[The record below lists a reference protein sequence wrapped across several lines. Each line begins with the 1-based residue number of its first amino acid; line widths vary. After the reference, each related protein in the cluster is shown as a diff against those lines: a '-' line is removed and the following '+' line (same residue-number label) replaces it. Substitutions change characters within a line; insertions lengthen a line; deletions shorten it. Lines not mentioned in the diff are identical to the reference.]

1 MNEAVM
7 GGVEEEYFSKS
18 PFSYTSKED
27 EVEEVDI
34 GIKIYDL
41 RDEDERVEQMERER
55 ERERT

>member
-1 MNEAVM
+1 M